1 MKKINFIK
9 ISLDI
14 AMAVVFVLLFNTSV
28 IAGLTFHEIAGLS
41 IGLAF
46 ILHMTINRRW
56 IRQVTRNLFGKQIVI
71 KTKIGYFVDVLLLLS
86 MFYTIFSGI
95 VISKVLFPNL
105 QIGNESFFRNTHAA
119 VAYLSL
125 GLVGIHIGL
134 HWQWVMNLFIKML
147 PIRQNR
153 QVLGYAAKIVAAL
166 VFAVGASCIY
176 TTNYFSKV
184 AMLGAT
190 FSQSQGF
197 EYATQPDLQF
207 GGGQQETDS
216 SQLTAQEMSFGGG
229 SNGNYDGGSDGYR
242 QRGGAKT
249 GLPDGSRGAHGGDA
263 SGSGILNTLISY
275 LGVISV
281 FSMITYYLEK
291 LMTRKRVQEK
301 KLPAG
306 ESITR

>member
-14 AMAVVFVLLFNTSV
+14 AMAFVFVLLFNTSV
-28 IAGLTFHEIAGLS
+28 IAGLTFHEAAGLS

-56 IRQVTRNLFGKQIVI
+56 IRQVTRNLFGRQIAV
-71 KTKIGYFVDVLLLLS
+71 KTRIGYFVDVLLLLS

-95 VISKVLFPNL
+95 MISRVLLPNL

-134 HWQWVMNLFIKML
+134 HWQWVMNLFKKML

-166 VFAVGASCIY
+166 VFAVGVSCIY

-184 AMLGAT
+184 AMLGTA

-216 SQLTAQEMSFGGG
+216 GQLTAQEMSFG
-229 SNGNYDGGSDGYR
+229 GGSDGYR

-301 KLPAG
+301 KLPTG

>member
-1 MKKINFIK
+1 MQKINWIK

-56 IRQVTRNLFGKQIVI
+56 IKQVTRNLFGKQIAMR
-71 KTKIGYFVDVLLLLS
+71 TRIGYGVDVLLLLS

-95 VISKVLFPNL
+95 MISRVLFPNL
-105 QIGNESFFRNTHAA
+105 QIGNEALFRNTHAA

-125 GLVGIHIGL
+125 GLAGIHIGL
-134 HWQWVMNLFIKML
+134 HWQWVINLFQRILRIKPGRKSL
-147 PIRQNR
+147 A
-153 QVLGYAAKIVAAL
+153 YAARAAAIL
-166 VFAVGASCIY
+166 VFAAGVSCIY
-176 TTNYFSKV
+176 TTNYFSRV
-184 AMLGAT
+184 AMIGTA
-190 FSQSQGF
+190 FSQTQGF
-197 EYATQPDLQF
+197 EHAAQPDLQLD
-207 GGGQQETDS
+207 GSQQETDS
-216 SQLTAQEMSFGGG
+216 SQLTGQEMNLGGG
-229 SNGNYDGGSDGYR
+229 PNGSFDGGPDSYR

-249 GLPDGSRGAHGGDA
+249 GLPDGAHNGNA
-263 SGSGILNTLISY
+263 SGSGILNTLASC

-281 FSMITYYLEK
+281 FSITTYYLEK
-291 LMTRKRVQEK
+291 LLTRNGMQEK

-306 ESITR
+306 E